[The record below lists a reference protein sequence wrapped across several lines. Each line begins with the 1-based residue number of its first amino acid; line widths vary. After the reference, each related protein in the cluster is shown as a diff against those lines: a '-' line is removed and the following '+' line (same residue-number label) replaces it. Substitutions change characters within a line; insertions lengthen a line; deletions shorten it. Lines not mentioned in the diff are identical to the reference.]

1 MSKEFENMD
10 DLFQSAFADESAQV
24 PAFVKESID
33 KRLGFNKRKKGWMF
47 WTGGVM
53 LLTIAAIFFYTTQ
66 DHTQDQNQTSQMES
80 SDDKS
85 DQHMLSGTYKN
96 KTQYT
101 QKNNDAENENIN
113 SQDEKLNPSSSSG
126 NEKNK
131 QELNTEKR
139 NTNSKKKTGVNSSES
154 NQKPESSDE
163 SGTITDTETGSTSI
177 TDSEVQTNKLN
188 GTSSGSKSG
197 EDGYGNA
204 NNRVINLRKN
214 SLFTSKQLNP
224 FVSASHL
231 KISQPQ
237 GNKIVT
243 TNHPSAITIDSEETI
258 IPWMISFTG
267 GLDFSKS
274 TYSSPITD
282 EADMYNNATS
292 SKPGYHMNIGTT
304 YTLKNGIQLGSGA
317 GISIFSENYHY
328 TRSENQIDTTYT
340 WLVQDIYEYDSLLDT
355 TIWVGVDSTLNT
367 NYDTTVIQLYD
378 ETGETKATYLQIPVS
393 IGYQFRYKKF
403 LLDIALAA
411 RFNYLLKGSGAYIA
425 NDLVQKFDNTS
436 GQIYKKM
443 YFDFIIQTTVHYRL
457 TEHLYISGSFKY
469 RPAVGNIY
477 QNVGF
482 NRTLQSFQIGA
493 GLSWKF

>member
-33 KRLGFNKRKKGWMF
+33 KRLGFTKRKKGWMF

-53 LLTIAAIFFYTTQ
+53 LLTIAAIFIFNKQ
-66 DHTQDQNQTSQMES
+66 DDALDQNQASQMES

-85 DQHMLSGTYKN
+85 DQHMLSGTYAN
-96 KTQYT
+96 ETQNA
-101 QKNNDAENENIN
+101 QKNNDPINENIN
-113 SQDEKLNPSSSSG
+113 SQNEKLNPSTSEQ
-126 NEKNK
+126 NEKNEQK
-131 QELNTEKR
+131 VNTENR
-139 NTNSKKKTGVNSSES
+139 DTNSKKKTGGNISESYLNTDYSSE
-154 NQKPESSDE
+154 
-163 SGTITDTETGSTSI
+163 GATIAKTETGSTSK
-177 TDSEVQTNKLN
+177 TDGEEKTNKLN
-188 GTSSGSKSG
+188 GTSGGAKSG
-197 EDGYGNA
+197 EDGYGYA
-204 NNRVINLRKN
+204 NNPVINLRKN
-214 SLFTSKQLNP
+214 SLFTSKQVNP

-243 TNHPSAITIDSEETI
+243 ANHPSAITIDSEETI
-258 IPWMISFTG
+258 IPWMITFTG

-282 EADMYNNATS
+282 EADMYNNTTTA
-292 SKPGYHMNIGTT
+292 KPGYHLNIGTT
-304 YTLKNGIQLGSGA
+304 YSLKNGIQLGSGA

-328 TRSENQIDTTYT
+328 EKSENLIDTTYT
-340 WLVQDIYEYDSLLDT
+340 WLIEDIYEYDSLLDT

-367 NYDTTVIQLYD
+367 NYDTTFIQLYD
-378 ETGETKATYLQIPVS
+378 ETGETKATYLQIPLSV
-393 IGYQFRYKKF
+393 GYQFRYKKF
-403 LLDIALAA
+403 LFDIAFAG

-482 NRTLQSFQIGA
+482 NRTLQSFQLGA